1 MIFWVGFGSVAV
13 IGFHVLLKVF
23 LHGKGDLATSLH
35 PVRRLQHMISGL
47 IILALHHFVHH
58 PLGFIMALVPTVFF
72 FIFDILRRKYSPKLN
87 KWFLSHWKT
96 LLRPHEIY
104 DSPPAAFF
112 FLAGITSTLFLTQV
126 RPIVELSILFVSC
139 CDPAASIFG
148 ILIGGIKIAPKK
160 TLAGTCAAGLAGM
173 LCSLVVGYLYSI
185 QYLWLYGFPVA
196 VFSEIISIPQL
207 DDNLTI
213 PVFTCL
219 SFQLLSKLDILQ
231 FPS

>member
-1 MIFWVGFGSVAV
+1 MIFWVAFGSIAV

-35 PVRRLQHMISGL
+35 LVRRLQHVISGF
-47 IILALHHFVHH
+47 IILALHHFVQHQ
-58 PLGFIMALVPTVFF
+58 LGLIMVLVPTVFF
-72 FIFDILRRKYSPKLN
+72 FIFDILRRKYIPELN
-87 KWFLSHWKT
+87 KWFISHWET

-112 FLAGITSTLFLTQV
+112 FLAGITCTFFLTQV
-126 RPIVELSILFVSC
+126 RPITELSVLFLSC

-160 TLAGTCAAGLAGM
+160 TLAGTCAAGLVGM
-173 LCSLVVGYLYSI
+173 LCSLYIGYLHSI
-185 QYLWLYGFPVA
+185 PYLWLYGFPVA
-196 VFSEIISIPQL
+196 IFSELISVPYL

-213 PVFTCL
+213 PVFTCM
-219 SFQLLSKLDILQ
+219 SFQLLSKLDLIK
-231 FPS
+231 FPL